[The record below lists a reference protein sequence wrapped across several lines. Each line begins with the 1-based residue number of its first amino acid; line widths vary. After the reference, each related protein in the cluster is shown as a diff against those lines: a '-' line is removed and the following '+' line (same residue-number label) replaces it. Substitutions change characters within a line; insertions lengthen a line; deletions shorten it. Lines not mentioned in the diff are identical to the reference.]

1 MRLEKFSIGNPAA
14 VIAAALLVLLFG
26 WIAMARLPIQLLPD
40 TQQPQLFIQV
50 GWREAAPSELEEALI
65 EPIEEAM
72 RGLPGM
78 KEMRANA
85 GRGFGGVALT
95 FGIGTDMTRVMLDV
109 VSRLNTLPSLPPDAD
124 EPRVFAGD
132 NWQGANAASMLV
144 RPLPGNP
151 VTDPASVY
159 QKLMEEVVEPR
170 LARVPGVSRVNLEGG
185 RPREVRVSFDPHRLA
200 ALGLTPSRLAEL
212 VAGAR
217 DVSAGFANVGRR
229 QFTVRFTGKEP
240 VSQLGE
246 LIVGWSGGGKTTDPL
261 GSQGER
267 PLYLREVADIQIAY
281 QDARAFTY
289 RNGVPGYYIT
299 VNRTSESNIVGLLD
313 GIKEAI
319 AELNA
324 GPLAQEKLVMDLSWD
339 ASVYVRRA
347 VGFVQESLIIG
358 ILLAVGGLWYFL
370 RGPRALL
377 VLAAT
382 IPLSLA
388 FAVITLHALERT
400 LNVISLAGLA
410 FSTGIVIDAALIVQ
424 GNILRY
430 VQEGKNA
437 WDATLDG
444 AREVIPALFAS
455 MLTSVAIFLP
465 VLFMEGLEGQ
475 LFKDLAITMSVSHAA
490 SLLVAMTVI
499 PAANRW
505 ALARGIPADSHG
517 HWWQAMARLA
527 MRATEAPAARAAW
540 IVALVVGAT
549 AFTLL
554 MRPKP
559 DYLPV
564 APTENVWGNFRLP
577 PGGNLATFQREVAP
591 VVIARLQ
598 PYYEGQKEPAI
609 KYYNFSAFAGGGQG
623 VVVAYARDPE
633 KTQEVVKLLKEEIL
647 AGLPDTAAFANRGS
661 LLSVDGNNAR
671 EIRLWLQ
678 GPELEGLMAAAKV
691 AEQEIPKA
699 IPDTFPQPYPPLEF
713 SQPELQLKPDEWRIS
728 RAGLDRNTVSRSL
741 RAYTG
746 GLWAGEYFDG
756 NERLDIIL
764 KGSEWTSPE
773 QLAELPLMTPQA
785 GIQTVGELTRI
796 QTTVGPSELARING
810 RRTITVGFEPPEDMS
825 LDEAIERIRE
835 QVEPKVRAV
844 LPDNAQLSY
853 AGSANDLQEALKA
866 MANNFALALLILF
879 ALMAALFR
887 SVWDSLLVMLVIPVS
902 TAGGIAAL
910 RLLGLFSFQA
920 LDLLTMIGFII
931 LLGLV
936 VNAAIL
942 LVDQTRAREHAGMA
956 RRDAVQQ
963 ALETRARPIVLSTL
977 TAVLGM
983 LPLIVMPGL
992 GSAVYRGLAAVVA
1005 GGMVIGT
1012 LFTWFLMPALLR
1024 IGEARKP
1031 AARLASTP
1039 VSELE
1044 AQGR

>member
-1 MRLEKFSIGNPAA
+1 MNLEQFSLKNPAA
-14 VIAAALLVLLFG
+14 VAAAALLVLLFG
-26 WIAMARLPIQLLPD
+26 AIALIKLPIQLLPD
-40 TQQPQLFIQV
+40 TRQPQLFINV
-50 GWREAAPSELEEALI
+50 GWREAAPSEVEEALI
-65 EPIEEAM
+65 EPIEKAM

-78 KEMRANA
+78 KEMRSNA

-95 FGIGTDMTRVMLDV
+95 FNIGTDMTRVMLDV
-109 VSRLNTLPSLPPDAD
+109 VSRLNTLPTLPPDAD
-124 EPRVFAGD
+124 EPQVFGGD

-144 RPLPGNP
+144 RPLPGNE
-151 VTDPASVY
+151 VKDPASVY

-185 RPREVRVSFDPHRLA
+185 RPREVRIAFDPHRLA
-200 ALGLTPSRLAEL
+200 ALGLTPSRIAEL
-212 VAGAR
+212 VTSAR
-217 DVSAGFANVGRR
+217 DASAGFVNVGRR

-240 VSQLGE
+240 VSELGS
-246 LIVGWSGGGKTTDPL
+246 LIVGWSSPST
-261 GSQGER
+261 GSRSDADGDR

-299 VNRTSESNIVGLLD
+299 VNRTSESNTVELLD
-313 GIKEAI
+313 GIKQAI
-319 AELNA
+319 AELNE
-324 GPLAQEKLVMDLSWD
+324 GPLAKEKLVMDLSWD

-347 VGFVQESLIIG
+347 IGFVQESLIIG
-358 ILLAVGGLWYFL
+358 VLLAVGGLWYFL
-370 RGPRALL
+370 RGPRALV

-388 FAVITLHALERT
+388 FAIITLHGLGRT

-430 VQEGKNA
+430 VQEGKSA
-437 WDATLDG
+437 VQATLEG

-465 VLFMEGLEGQ
+465 VLFMAGIEGQ

-505 ALARGIPADSHG
+505 ALARGVPADGHA
-517 HWWQAMARLA
+517 HWWQGMARVA
-527 MRATEAPAARAAW
+527 MRATNAPAARAVW
-540 IVALVVGAT
+540 IVVMVVGAT
-549 AFTLL
+549 AFTIL

-577 PGGNLATFQREVAP
+577 PGGNLETFKAEIAP
-591 VVIARLQ
+591 LVIARLQ
-598 PYYEGQKEPAI
+598 PYYEGKKEPAI
-609 KYYNFSAFAGGGQG
+609 KYYNFSAWGGGGGG
-623 VVVAYARDPE
+623 VIVAYAKDPE
-633 KTQEVVKLLKEEIL
+633 KTQEVVKLLKDEIL
-647 AGLPDTAAFANRGS
+647 FGLPDVAAFANRGS
-661 LLSVDGNNAR
+661 LLNVDGNNAR

-678 GPELEGLMAAAKV
+678 GPELEGLMAAAKI

-728 RAGLDRNTVSRSL
+728 RAGLDRNAVARSL

-773 QLAELPLMTPQA
+773 QLAELPLVTPNA
-785 GIQTVGELTRI
+785 GIQTIGELTALH
-796 QTTVGPSELARING
+796 TTVGPSELVRING
-810 RRTITVGFEPPEDMS
+810 RRTVTVGFEPPENMS
-825 LDEAIERIRE
+825 LDEAIKIIQR

-844 LPDNAQLSY
+844 LPANAQLTY

-866 MANNFALALLILF
+866 MSRNFLLALLILF
-879 ALMAALFR
+879 ALMAALFK
-887 SVWDSLLVMLVIPVS
+887 SIWDSFLVMLVIPVS
-902 TAGGIAAL
+902 MAGGIAAL
-910 RLLGLFSFQA
+910 RLLGLGGFQA

-956 RRDAVQQ
+956 RIDAVRE

-977 TAVLGM
+977 AAVLGM
-983 LPLIVMPGL
+983 APLILMPGL
-992 GSAVYRGLAAVVA
+992 GSSVYRGLAAVVA

-1012 LFTWFLMPALLR
+1012 SFTWFLMPALLR
-1024 IGEARKP
+1024 LGESRLRAP
-1031 AARLASTP
+1031 AQTAYSKE
-1039 VSELE
+1039 VFSK
-1044 AQGR
+1044 